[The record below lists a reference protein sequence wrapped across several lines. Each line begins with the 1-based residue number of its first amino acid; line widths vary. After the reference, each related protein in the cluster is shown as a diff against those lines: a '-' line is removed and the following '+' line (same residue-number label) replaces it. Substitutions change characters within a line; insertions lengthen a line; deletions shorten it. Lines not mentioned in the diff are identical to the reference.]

1 MKKKITLILA
11 SFLTI
16 MIFAISAS
24 ANTLGMDVS
33 NWQDSTV
40 QYFQTMKSRGMS
52 FTLVK
57 LGGSGGGEGV
67 HYKNPKASAQLA
79 NASLA
84 GMDIG
89 GYYWGQFG
97 SSQSQAIN
105 MANMAIDDAQRVG
118 LKTGSVIALDYEQG
132 ATSDKEAN
140 TQAII
145 SFMET
150 IQKSNYK
157 AVLYSGADYL
167 NTNINVE
174 KIGSVFGTRIWVA
187 SYKTMNLQTAPDFR
201 YFPSMNYVGMW
212 QYGSNVY
219 GVDGNVDLT
228 GLMKSG
234 DVKDNTPVVPTA
246 PKAVVKAETVD
257 NSNKYYV
264 VVSGDS
270 WWAIANKLGLDMNQ
284 LAQLNGM
291 TVNTVIHPNQKLLI
305 KGTLKNNVTA
315 SAKQAVQ
322 DQSQTINYNYYTV
335 KSGDSW
341 WAIANRLGINM
352 NTLAQLNGKTINS
365 MLYPNQ
371 KLKVSTTRATTVTVS
386 SKVYYK
392 VKSGDTVGLIAKRYG
407 VSVTQIQRLTGLKN
421 VNRIYIGQTLRIK

>member
-1 MKKKITLILA
+1 MLV

-16 MIFAISAS
+16 MIFVISAS

-57 LGGSGGGEGV
+57 LGGSGGGEGT

-89 GYYWGQFG
+89 SYFWGQFG
-97 SSQSQAIN
+97 ADQNSAKD
-105 MANMAIDDAQRVG
+105 MANLAISDAQRVG
-118 LKTGSVIALDYEQG
+118 LKTGSVIALDYEAG
-132 ATSDKEAN
+132 ATGNKEAN

-145 SFMET
+145 TFMET
-150 IQKSNYK
+150 VQKANYK
-157 AVLYSGADYL
+157 AVLYSGASYL
-167 NTNINVE
+167 KTYINVSE
-174 KIGSVFGTRIWVA
+174 VGSTFGARVWIA
-187 SYKTMNLQTAPDFR
+187 SYKTMSYQTAPDFR
-201 YFPSMNYVGMW
+201 YFPSLDYVAMW
-212 QYGSNVY
+212 QFGSNVY

-228 GLMKSG
+228 GIMNSG
-234 DVKDNTPVVPTA
+234 DVKDNTPVTPTA
-246 PKAVVKAETVD
+246 PKAVVKEETVD

-270 WWAIANKLGLDMNQ
+270 WWKIANKLGLDMNQ

-305 KGTLKNNVTA
+305 KGTLKNNVTT
-315 SAKQAVQ
+315 SAKKAVQ
-322 DQSQTINYNYYTV
+322 AQAQTQTVSYNYYTV

-341 WAIANRLGINM
+341 WGIANKLGMNM

-371 KLKVSTTRATTVTVS
+371 KLKVSATKSVTTTTTATVS

-392 VKSGDTVGLIAKRYG
+392 VKSGDTVGSIAKRYG
-407 VSVTQIQRLTGLKN
+407 VSVSQIQRLTGLKN
-421 VNRIYIGQTLRIK
+421 VNYIYVGQTLRVK